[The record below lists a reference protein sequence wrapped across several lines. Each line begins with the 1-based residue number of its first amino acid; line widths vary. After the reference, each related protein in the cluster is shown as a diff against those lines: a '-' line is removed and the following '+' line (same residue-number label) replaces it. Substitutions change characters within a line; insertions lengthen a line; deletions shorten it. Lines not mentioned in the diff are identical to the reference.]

1 MQEPG
6 TVVSDP
12 DETPLEILAEPGTQ
26 EKKED
31 DENSASLPASI
42 TTEAVIEGYFKSIDQ
57 QLLPFEGYRK
67 SAFEIDFLKLRR
79 FLTTAYNNLTELDWK
94 LNTDEITAMHGD
106 LESLCDIY
114 DEFRQRAL
122 HVKKAFYELFLNN
135 HDEFVRYRQQFENN
149 KESIKRHDNH
159 IMIADAG
166 MKKLEHIGKT
176 MPKENVKEY
185 AVLIA
190 KMKQLRAKLIDSV
203 HNKRSLE
210 DENLILAQYITMII
224 QENEESFRH
233 KFLIQSER
241 FDKKI
246 VTLLNKTA
254 YTFDV
259 SLWKEARHSSVIKRH
274 FEKLQI
280 KGNISSLTYLRYYLQ
295 SLSRDKLTEE
305 NKALFQL
312 LPYLES
318 LERRSIV
325 YLSDDLD
332 TSLKIRKILTSLN
345 MKIDLKIVPDVKRVY
360 YEIQK
365 TMPQYIFSDYSADYR
380 SLIKMLRRLGVA
392 DDVTLVLL
400 ADQSEDIVDE
410 RAKQFHIDRIIG
422 IRTPSL
428 QLTQKFVQ
436 LFE

>member
-1 MQEPG
+1 MEEHG
-6 TVVSDP
+6 TVVSDS
-12 DETPLEILAEPGTQ
+12 DEAPLEILREPGTQ
-26 EKKED
+26 QEKED
-31 DENSASLPASI
+31 EENNASLPSSI
-42 TTEAVIEGYFKSIDQ
+42 TTEAVIDGYFKTIDQ
-57 QLLPFEGYRK
+57 RLLPYEGYRK

-94 LNTDEITAMHGD
+94 LNTNEITTMHGD
-106 LESLCDIY
+106 LESLSDIY
-114 DEFRQRAL
+114 DDFRQRAL

-135 HDEFVRYRQQFENN
+135 HDEFLRYRQQFENN

-159 IMIADAG
+159 IMIADAA
-166 MKKLEHIGKT
+166 MKKLEHVGKST
-176 MPKENVKEY
+176 PKENVKEY
-185 AVLIA
+185 SALIA

-210 DENLILAQYITMII
+210 DENIILAQYITMII
-224 QENEESFRH
+224 QENEESFKH
-233 KFLIQSER
+233 KFSIQAKR

-246 VTLLNKTA
+246 VTLMNKTA

-259 SLWKEARHSSVIKRH
+259 SLWKEARHSSIIKRH

-280 KGNISSLTYLRYYLQ
+280 KGTISSLTYLRYYLQ

-318 LERRSIV
+318 LERRSVV

-332 TSLKIRKILTSLN
+332 TSLKIRKTLTSMN
-345 MKIDLKIVPDVKRVY
+345 MKIDLKVVPDVKRVY
-360 YEIQK
+360 QEIQK
-365 TMPQYIFSDYSADYR
+365 TLPQYIFCDYTADYR

-392 DDVTLVLL
+392 DEVMLVLL
-400 ADQSEDIVDE
+400 ADQNDDIVDE
-410 RAKQFHIDRIIG
+410 RAKAFHIDRILG

-436 LFE
+436 LFQ